1 MIRRP
6 PRSTLFPYTT
16 LFRSD
21 AILDLPSFGGG
32 IFSFWNRE
40 GIRLTGSGVLLTTPG
55 SLLPSLRSS
64 KEEGQ
69 ANFVN
74 PGIFLVN
81 AGADFDITPK
91 LRGFANANF
100 LRFERTEPLE
110 LLLFQS
116 PIRHTIGVDYGI
128 GVEYRPPLTENMVLT
143 GGASALTPGQGFRDI
158 YTGKTLFS
166 LFGAAKFTF

>member
-1 MIRRP
+1 MAAAEFSVDRDWTRYRVSLFYSSGDAN
-6 PRSTLFPYTT
+6 PRDGRARGF
-16 LFRSD
+16 D

-91 LRGFANANF
+91 LRGDRKSTRLN
-100 LRFERTEPLE
+100 
-110 LLLFQS
+110 S
-116 PIRHTIGVDYGI
+116 SH
-128 GVEYRPPLTENMVLT
+128 
-143 GGASALTPGQGFRDI
+143 
-158 YTGKTLFS
+158 
-166 LFGAAKFTF
+166 

>member
-1 MIRRP
+1 
-6 PRSTLFPYTT
+6 
-16 LFRSD
+16 
-21 AILDLPSFGGG
+21 
-32 IFSFWNRE
+32 
-40 GIRLTGSGVLLTTPG
+40 
-55 SLLPSLRSS
+55 
-64 KEEGQ
+64 
-69 ANFVN
+69 
-74 PGIFLVN
+74 
-81 AGADFDITPK
+81 
-91 LRGFANANF
+91 NF